1 VPKKKHGRGGGRQ
14 PQRRPLHSVPSRPSH
29 RAEDQQL
36 FQTLRTALRSG
47 EPLGFLAV
55 VSAFLEVTDPR
66 SRDPFA
72 RDEGRTGLDDLVESF
87 IGTPYAETT
96 AALTAIRALNPDE
109 VLAARIS
116 RELETRR
123 HPMPDWL
130 KVLGQARLVPD
141 VWFMTH
147 VLGDGDDYLL
157 GITLP
162 SGEALSVLVYV
173 DHNMGTVV
181 KDAFVVPEPL
191 EDLAIKMG
199 TLIDDQDQSLTR
211 TDPATARAVIEAAI
225 DSGSTLYPPLTSD
238 SWPMCRPLVEWM
250 VRMLPTGGVA
260 REPKEWSP
268 DETAAVVGEFF
279 ASPFGAPM
287 DGEDERSLLESVVW
301 FSTGYVTGDP
311 WRWSP
316 VTVEML
322 LADWFPRKVIAEP
335 AYMAKLPQVLRA
347 YVRYCHDR
355 NGVRSELTEET
366 VAAVDH
372 YEPEYLQLIHSDM
385 RKSMAGLAEAIV
397 ESERVK
403 HLSDQ
408 EIHLE
413 YIADE
418 VGGVEALMALDAE
431 PLPDEEFDWTGVPE
445 EIHSAV
451 SAILHECDACAV
463 AILDVEHRAAMRR
476 FLARAARNDP
486 ILFRRKGSPV
496 RGAAAVAWVI
506 CTANRT
512 IGSYRSSMTG
522 KDLLAQYGITGS
534 VSDRAQ
540 SLIRAAGIDLNLTY
554 GSLRVGDPG
563 LLVSRRRRELVE
575 DRDRTLARE

>member
-1 VPKKKHGRGGGRQ
+1 M
-14 PQRRPLHSVPSRPSH
+14 PSRPGH

-36 FQTLRTALRSG
+36 LQTLRTALRSG
-47 EPLGFLAV
+47 EPLEFVAV
-55 VSAFLEVTDPR
+55 VSGFLEVTDPR

-72 RDEGRTGLDDLVESF
+72 RDEQGAGLDDLVESF
-87 IGTPYAETT
+87 VGTPYAETT
-96 AALTAIRALNPDE
+96 AALTAIKALVADE
-109 VLAARIS
+109 VLGARIG

-123 HPMPDWL
+123 HPLPDWL
-130 KVLGQARLVPD
+130 TGLDEARIDPD

-157 GITLP
+157 GVTLP
-162 SGEALSVLVYV
+162 SGEALSSLVYV

-199 TLIDDQDQSLTR
+199 TLIDDPDQSLTR

-225 DSGSTLYPPLTSD
+225 DSGSTLFPPLTSD

-250 VRMLPTGGVA
+250 LRMLPIGGIA
-260 REPKEWSP
+260 TEPREWSQ
-268 DETAAVVGEFF
+268 DEIAAVAGEFF
-279 ASPFGAPM
+279 ASPFGEPM
-287 DGEDERSLLESVVW
+287 DRVDERDLLESVLW
-301 FSTGYVTGDP
+301 FSTGYATGDP

-316 VTVEML
+316 VTVEVL

-335 AYMAKLPQVLRA
+335 AYLAKLPDLLRA

-355 NGVRSELTEET
+355 NGIRSDLTEET
-366 VAAVDH
+366 LAAVDQH
-372 YEPEYLQLIHSDM
+372 EPEYLQLIHSD
-385 RKSMAGLAEAIV
+385 RQKSMAGLAEALL

-403 HLSDQ
+403 HLSDE

-418 VGGVEALMALDAE
+418 VGGVETLMALRAE

-445 EIHSAV
+445 EVHPAV
-451 SAILHECDACAV
+451 QAILDECDACAD
-463 AILDVEHRAAMRR
+463 AILDVEQRTAMRR

-486 ILFRRKGSPV
+486 KLFRRKGSPG

-512 IGSYRSSMTG
+512 IGSHRSPMTG
-522 KDLLAQYGITGS
+522 KDLLAHFGITGS

-563 LLVSRRRRELVE
+563 LLVSGRRRELVE
-575 DRDRTLARE
+575 DRDRTRTTE